1 MLPIRPLHKGDRDTI
16 QRILTRSTSFDQ
28 MEIAT
33 AEESVNMALDHRGN
47 GEYSIYCAH
56 MPQGDPLGFIC
67 FGHIP
72 TTDRCYDLHWIV
84 VDKKFTGRGVGGE
97 LLLFMEESL
106 VKKNGRRIYIEI
118 SSAPKYNPIRHF
130 YENRGFFVD
139 SVLDDFYRDG
149 EDKFIYRKD
158 L

>member
-1 MLPIRPLHKGDRDTI
+1 
-16 QRILTRSTSFDQ
+16 
-28 MEIAT
+28 MEVVDA
-33 AEESVNMALDHRGN
+33 ALDHPEK

-67 FGHIP
+67 FGPIP
-72 TTDRCYDLHWIV
+72 MTDRCYDLYWLV

-97 LLLFMEESL
+97 LMLYMEETL
-106 VKKNGRRIYIEI
+106 VKKNGRRIYIDT
-118 SSAPKYNPIRHF
+118 SSAQQYDSARLF
-130 YENRGFFVD
+130 CENCGFFVD

-149 EDKFIYRKD
+149 DDKIIYRKN